1 MFSDKGGRFT
11 NQTAL
16 YTHGHT
22 WVVTFKVPPVSLKDV
37 LIQEQIRANVL

>member
-1 MFSDKGGRFT
+1 MFSDKVCSFT

-16 YTHGHT
+16 FTHGYT